1 MRTGAHLLAGHL
13 QGSAACTSEGAKRL
27 DTPQALVRSTHFAG
41 LAAGTAIAKSFA
53 RSPPDRPEGT
63 KPERTMSPTEGI
75 AMISSLLGILPI
87 VIGLGLAALL
97 ATTR

>member
-1 MRTGAHLLAGHL
+1 
-13 QGSAACTSEGAKRL
+13 
-27 DTPQALVRSTHFAG
+27 
-41 LAAGTAIAKSFA
+41 
-53 RSPPDRPEGT
+53 
-63 KPERTMSPTEGI
+63 MSPTEGI